1 MPALASPPPLSPSL
15 ARYVFA
21 QLCASLPP
29 PSDDTPETRHARDEL
44 AKDAV
49 AALCPADAFE
59 ADLAVR
65 IVSTGTQALDSLR
78 QASLAQANGDD
89 AKRSRCLAQAASM
102 ARQSDSAYRVL
113 QRRQATRDK
122 QRADMH
128 PAAMER
134 AGYWFH
140 EAAPPEPDPA
150 PPPDPTPAPA
160 PEASFESLSEADQY
174 ALMYPDRARRIRA
187 AGGLPP
193 NFNAGPPAPDLLQQ
207 IVAGTSPTLCALD
220 PPALMAAA

>member
-1 MPALASPPPLSPSL
+1 MSATASPPPLSPAL
-15 ARYVFA
+15 ARQVFA
-21 QLCASLPP
+21 ELCESLPP
-29 PSDDTPETRHARDEL
+29 PSSDTPEARHARQEL

-49 AALCPADAFE
+49 VALQPADAWE
-59 ADLAVR
+59 VSLAVR
-65 IVSTGTQALDSLR
+65 IVGANAHAIDSLR
-78 QASLAQANGDD
+78 LASLALANGDM
-89 AKRSRCLAQAASM
+89 AERSRCLAQAASM
-102 ARQSDSAYRVL
+102 SRQSDSGYRAL

-122 QRADMH
+122 QLAETH